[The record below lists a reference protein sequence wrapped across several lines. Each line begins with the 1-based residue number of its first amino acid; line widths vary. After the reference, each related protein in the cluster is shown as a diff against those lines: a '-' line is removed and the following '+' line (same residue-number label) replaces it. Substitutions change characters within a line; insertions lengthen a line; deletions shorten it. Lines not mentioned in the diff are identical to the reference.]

1 MQDRLKRLP
10 KVQTLL
16 ETELASQLIQTYGH
30 EDVANAIRVRL
41 QDARETIIANDHEP
55 DLEAFNQS
63 LFDDI
68 SQSLDIARASSLR
81 RAINATGIIIHTNLG
96 RARLAPKAIEAMTA
110 VAADYSTLEMDV
122 ETGKRGS
129 RHDHVEALICQ
140 LTGAEAALVVNNCAA
155 AILTCLT
162 ALGAGKPV
170 VASRGEMVEIG
181 GSFRMPDVI
190 AQSGAHLREV
200 GTTNKTHLRDYADAI
215 DNDTALL
222 LKSHTSNY
230 QVIGFTSVPSRQEL
244 AALAQQTGTHLIED
258 LGSGVLVDLA
268 LYGLPNEPV
277 VRDVLAAGV
286 DVVTFSG
293 DKLLG
298 GPQAGIIAGRRALI
312 DQIKTH
318 PIARAVRID
327 KLSLAALR
335 ATLDLYRAPNNP
347 VEQIPVLQTLAT
359 SLETLRARARKL
371 TDLIGAKQ
379 GLSLEIVATVAR
391 AGAGSLPQQDL
402 PSLAVSVSSTSH
414 SPDRLA
420 KMLRQADTPVFGRI
434 SKDQLLLDMR
444 AVVDSDITEIANAVS
459 AISIK

>member
-1 MQDRLKRLP
+1 MQERLRRLP

-16 ETELASQLIQTYGH
+16 ETELAGQLIQTYGH
-30 EDVANAIRVRL
+30 DDVADAIRSKL
-41 QDARETIIANDHEP
+41 QEARETIIAGDSGA
-55 DLEAFNQS
+55 DLEDFS
-63 LFDDI
+63 KSMFDEI
-68 SQSLDIARASSLR
+68 KQNLDTTRTSSLR
-81 RAINATGIIIHTNLG
+81 QAINATGIIIHTNLG
-96 RARLAPKAIEAMTA
+96 RARLAPEAIEAMQI
-110 VAADYSTLEMDV
+110 VAADYSTLELDL

-129 RHDHVEALICQ
+129 RHGHVEGLICQ

-155 AILTCLT
+155 AILTSLT

-190 AQSGAHLREV
+190 TQSGADLREV

-215 DNDTALL
+215 CDDTALL

-230 QVIGFTSVPSRQEL
+230 QVIGFTSVPSRQDL
-244 AALAQQTGTHLIED
+244 AALARETNTCLIED
-258 LGSGVLVDLA
+258 LGSGVLVDLSA
-268 LYGLPNEPV
+268 FGLPNEPV

-298 GPQAGIIAGRRALI
+298 GPQAGIIAGRRDMI
-312 DQIKTH
+312 ERIKSH

-335 ATLDLYRAPNNP
+335 ATLELYRAPNNP
-347 VEQIPVLQTLAT
+347 VERVPVLQTLAT
-359 SLETLRARARKL
+359 PMETIRARAAAL
-371 TDLIGAKQ
+371 TDQINSGKQ
-379 GLSLEIVATVAR
+379 IKAEIVSTVAR

-402 PSLAVSVSSTSH
+402 PSAAVVLTSATH
-414 SPDRLA
+414 SPDTLA
-420 KMLRQADTPVFGRI
+420 HLLRRTQTPIFGRI
-434 SKDQLLLDMR
+434 SKDRFLLDMR
-444 AVVDSDITEIANAVS
+444 AVADHEIPKIADAVL
-459 AISIK
+459 AIPVK

>member
-1 MQDRLKRLP
+1 MQDRLRRLP

-16 ETELASQLIQTYGH
+16 ETELADQLIQVYGRD
-30 EDVANAIRVRL
+30 DVTDAIRAKL
-41 QDARETIIANDHEP
+41 QNARDIIIANDHDVDP
-55 DLEAFNQS
+55 DTFES
-63 LFDDI
+63 SMFDDI
-68 SQSLDIARASSLR
+68 SQSLSDARTSSLQ

-96 RARLAPKAIEAMTA
+96 RARLAPEAIEAMQA
-110 VAADYSTLEMDV
+110 VAADYSTLELDLA
-122 ETGKRGS
+122 TGKRGS
-129 RHDHVEALICQ
+129 RHSHVEDLICH

-170 VASRGEMVEIG
+170 IASRGEMVEIG

-215 DNDTALL
+215 CEDTALL

-230 QVIGFTSVPSRQEL
+230 QVIGFTSVPSRQDL
-244 AALAQQTGTHLIED
+244 AALARETNTHLIED
-258 LGSGVLVDLA
+258 LGSGVLVDLSP
-268 LYGLPNEPV
+268 YGLTDEPI

-286 DVVTFSG
+286 DAVTFSG

-298 GPQAGIIAGRRALI
+298 GPQAGIIAGRRDLI
-312 DQIKTH
+312 EKIKSH

-347 VEQIPVLQTLAT
+347 AKRVPVLQTLAT
-359 SLETLRARARKL
+359 PIETLHAHATTL
-371 TDLIGAKQ
+371 LGMIEAHTPLHAD
-379 GLSLEIVATVAR
+379 IVPTVAR

-402 PSLAVSVSSTSH
+402 PSVAVALSSDTH
-414 SPDRLA
+414 SPNALA
-420 KMLRQADTPVFGRI
+420 TILRSGETPILGRI
-434 SKDQLLLDMR
+434 SKDQFLLDMR
-444 AVVDSDITEIANAVS
+444 AIAEHEINKIAKAVL
-459 AISIK
+459 AIPVE